1 MCSRACYCHSSCSLS
16 FGPSAISYFLV
27 SLAVRY
33 GYVRFSQWNVK
44 GNEAELYKMI
54 HENDNL
60 ADAVVVAIKVFAAF
74 LAQHAEDPML
84 PADDLLE
91 SV

>member
-1 MCSRACYCHSSCSLS
+1 M
-16 FGPSAISYFLV
+16 
-27 SLAVRY
+27 
-33 GYVRFSQWNVK
+33 K

-54 HENDNL
+54 HENDNP